1 MAPATIAG
9 AVLRTRNGRGAGWDR
24 DSIII
29 AIQEWVAT
37 YGEPPRAA
45 DWNPS
50 SAKWAGQLWRVE
62 RYRAGRADG
71 SPWPALNSAKRP
83 FDGSLTEAIRAAG
96 FEPARPGPRRRADV
110 DPEQAHRAVISPEGR
125 AMVAAALAQ
134 ARDAERRVALLEAR
148 LERVGERASRATAE
162 RDAARRAG
170 TRAVATAKPKVVR
183 DRVVDQVGV
192 PKRTGWNLDAA
203 VARAQRRAAAAE
215 AKADAT
221 VREIRERHSE
231 ARMDAAEARTAAKRM
246 AAKLERAEATI
257 ATLRGERRELKA
269 TGDRLADELVAS
281 ERLLERARAD
291 AERPAEVV
299 TVREAAP
306 EAAEVRAAQAAAA
319 RDRRAA
325 LEAELRAA
333 RAERELRETVAALR
347 GEARRLTSAEL
358 AELRV
363 SGPSGPA
370 VMAAALQ
377 ALTAAR
383 KTNNPMRMQ
392 EALRRVAQAAVT
404 WQERI

>member
-9 AVLRTRNGRGAGWDR
+9 AVLRTQNGRGAGWDR

-83 FDGSLTEAIRAAG
+83 FDGSLIEAIRAAG
-96 FEPARPGPRRRADV
+96 FEPARPGPRRRTDV
-110 DPEQAHRAVISPEGR
+110 DPQQAHRAVISPEGR

-148 LERVGERASRATAE
+148 LERVDERASRAAAE

-170 TRAVATAKPKVVR
+170 ARAVIAKPKVVR
-183 DRVVDQVGV
+183 ERVVDKKNVTTRPWPV
-192 PKRTGWNLDAA
+192 PSAARRPLRRRPKRPCVRSASATPR
-203 VARAQRRAAAAE
+203 RAWMRQRRVRRPSGWRRSSSAPRRRWQRCAA
-215 AKADAT
+215 
-221 VREIRERHSE
+221 SG
-231 ARMDAAEARTAAKRM
+231 AR
-246 AAKLERAEATI
+246 
-257 ATLRGERRELKA
+257 
-269 TGDRLADELVAS
+269 
-281 ERLLERARAD
+281 
-291 AERPAEVV
+291 
-299 TVREAAP
+299 
-306 EAAEVRAAQAAAA
+306 
-319 RDRRAA
+319 
-325 LEAELRAA
+325 
-333 RAERELRETVAALR
+333 RETVAVLR
-347 GEARRLTSAEL
+347 GEARRLTAAEL
-358 AELRV
+358 NELRV

-383 KTNNPMRMQ
+383 RTNNPVRMQ

>member
-9 AVLRTRNGRGAGWDR
+9 AALRARTGRGAGWDR

-50 SAKWAGQLWRVE
+50 SAKWSGQLWRVE

-83 FDGSLTEAIRAAG
+83 FGGSLNAAIEAAG
-96 FEPARPGPRRRADV
+96 FEPAKPGPKRRSDV
-110 DPEQAHRAVISPEGR
+110 DPEQAHRADMSPEGR
-125 AMVAAALAQ
+125 AMLAAALAQ
-134 ARDAERRVALLEAR
+134 AREAERRIAVVEAK
-148 LERVGERASRATAE
+148 LERAGDRALRLTAE

-170 TRAVATAKPKVVR
+170 RPAASANGSVRPKVIR
-183 DRVVDQVGV
+183 ERVVD
-192 PKRTGWNLDAA
+192 DAA

-215 AKADAT
+215 AKAQVG
-221 VREIRERHSE
+221 VRGAREQLAG

-257 ATLRGERRELKA
+257 GTLRGERRELKA
-269 TGDRLADELVAS
+269 GQDRLADRLVAA
-281 ERLLERARAD
+281 ERLLARARAE
-291 AERPAEVV
+291 AGRAAEVV

-306 EAAEVRAAQAAAA
+306 GAAELRAARTEAGCARRGAA
-319 RDRRAA
+319 
-325 LEAELRAA
+325 EAELRAA
-333 RAERELRETVAALR
+333 RAERELRETVAAVR
-347 GEARRLTSAEL
+347 GEARKLTAAEL
-358 AELRV
+358 AELRTR
-363 SGPSGPA
+363 GPGGPA
-370 VMAAALQ
+370 VMAEALK
-377 ALTAAR
+377 ALAAAR
-383 KTNNPMRMQ
+383 RTNNPMRMQ
-392 EALRRVAQAAVT
+392 DALRRVAQAAVT

>member
-9 AVLRTRNGRGAGWDR
+9 AALHTRTGRGASWDR

-29 AIQEWVAT
+29 AIQEWVAI

-83 FDGSLTEAIRAAG
+83 FGGSLNEALRAAG
-96 FEPARPGPRRRADV
+96 FEPARPGPMRRSDV
-110 DPEQAHRAVISPEGR
+110 DPEQAHRAVMSPEAR

-134 ARDAERRVALLEAR
+134 SREAERRITLLEAR
-148 LERVGERASRATAE
+148 IERAADRAERAIAE

-170 TRAVATAKPKVVR
+170 RRVAVKPKLVR
-183 DRVVDQVGV
+183 ERVVD
-192 PKRTGWNLDAA
+192 DAA
-203 VARAQRRAAAAE
+203 VARAQRRAVNAE
-215 AKADAT
+215 AKADVTIRDA
-221 VREIRERHSE
+221 REKTAE

-246 AAKLERAEATI
+246 AARLERAEATI
-257 ATLRGERRELKA
+257 ATLRGARRELA
-269 TGDRLADELVAS
+269 LAQDRLADELVAVQ
-281 ERLLERARAD
+281 RLLERARVEAQQ
-291 AERPAEVV
+291 APAVA
-299 TVREAAP
+299 TDREQTPHAG
-306 EAAEVRAAQAAAA
+306 ELRAAHAGAA

-325 LEAELRAA
+325 ADAELRAA

-347 GEARRLTSAEL
+347 GEARRLSAAEI
-358 AELRV
+358 AELRCN
-363 SGPSGPA
+363 GPGGPA
-370 VMAAALQ
+370 VMAEALK
-377 ALTAAR
+377 ALAAAR
-383 KTNNPMRMQ
+383 RTDNPARMQ
-392 EALRRVAQAAVT
+392 AALRRVAQAAVT

>member
-9 AVLRTRNGRGAGWDR
+9 AAPHARTGRGAGWDR

-29 AIQEWVAT
+29 AIREWVAT

-62 RYRAGRADG
+62 RYRDGRADG

-83 FDGSLTEAIRAAG
+83 FGGSLNEAIRAAG
-96 FEPARPGPRRRADV
+96 YEPARPGPRRRVGV
-110 DPEQAHRAVISPEGR
+110 DPQQAHRAVISPEGR

-148 LERVGERASRATAE
+148 LDRAGERASRAAAE

-170 TRAVATAKPKVVR
+170 SRAGAAKPRVVR
-183 DRVVDQVGV
+183 ERVVD
-192 PKRTGWNLDAA
+192 DAA
-203 VARAQRRAAAAE
+203 LARAERRASAAE
-215 AKADAT
+215 AKADVT
-221 VREIRERHSE
+221 VRDLRDKLAE

-257 ATLRGERRELKA
+257 GTLRGERRELKA
-269 TGDRLADELVAS
+269 TGDRLADELVAA
-281 ERLLERARAD
+281 ERLLERAH
-291 AERPAEVV
+291 AEAEPAPAVV
-299 TVREAAP
+299 TVRQPAP
-306 EAAEVRAAQAAAA
+306 AAAETAPARVAAA

-325 LEAELRAA
+325 AEAELRAA
-333 RAERELRETVAALR
+333 RAERELRETVAVLR
-347 GEARRLTSAEL
+347 GEARRLTPAEL

-363 SGPSGPA
+363 TGPSGPA
-370 VMAAALQ
+370 VMAAALD

-383 KTNNPMRMQ
+383 RTNNPTQMQ

>member
-9 AVLRTRNGRGAGWDR
+9 AALRARTGRGAGWDR

-29 AIQEWVAT
+29 AIREWVAT

-62 RYRAGRADG
+62 RYRDGRADG

-83 FDGSLTEAIRAAG
+83 FGGSLNEAIRAAG
-96 FEPARPGPRRRADV
+96 FEPARPGPRRRVDV

-134 ARDAERRVALLEAR
+134 ARGAERRVALLEAR
-148 LERVGERASRATAE
+148 LDRAGERALRAAAE

-170 TRAVATAKPKVVR
+170 SRVVAARPKVVR
-183 DRVVDQVGV
+183 ERVVD
-192 PKRTGWNLDAA
+192 DAA
-203 VARAQRRAAAAE
+203 LARAQRRAVAAE
-215 AKADAT
+215 AKADVTIRDVRAT
-221 VREIRERHSE
+221 CAE

-257 ATLRGERRELKA
+257 GTQRGERRELKCA
-269 TGDRLADELVAS
+269 VDRLADELVAA
-281 ERLLERARAD
+281 ERLLERARSEAEPARAVVPAAVAV
-291 AERPAEVV
+291 AERAPA
-299 TVREAAP
+299 
-306 EAAEVRAAQAAAA
+306 AAELHAARVAAA

-325 LEAELRAA
+325 VEAELRAA

-347 GEARRLTSAEL
+347 GESRRLTAAEL

-363 SGPSGPA
+363 TGPSGPA

-383 KTNNPMRMQ
+383 RTNNPAHMQ
-392 EALRRVAQAAVT
+392 DALRRVAQAAVT
-404 WQERI
+404 WQERA

>member
-9 AVLRTRNGRGAGWDR
+9 AALHTRNGRGTSWDR

-83 FDGSLTEAIRAAG
+83 FGGSLNEAIRAAG
-96 FEPARPGPRRRADV
+96 FEPAKPGPMRRTDV
-110 DPEQAHRAVISPEGR
+110 DPEQAHRAVMSPEAR

-134 ARDAERRVALLEAR
+134 AREAERRITLLEAR
-148 LERVGERASRATAE
+148 LERAGDRAERVIAE

-170 TRAVATAKPKVVR
+170 RRVTVKPKVVR
-183 DRVVDQVGV
+183 ERVID
-192 PKRTGWNLDAA
+192 DAA
-203 VARAQRRAAAAE
+203 VARAQRRAVNAE
-215 AKADAT
+215 AKADVTIRDA
-221 VREIRERHSE
+221 REKTAE

-257 ATLRGERRELKA
+257 ATLRGERRELKLA
-269 TGDRLADELVAS
+269 QDRLADELVAVQ
-281 ERLLERARAD
+281 RLLERARAE
-291 AERPAEVV
+291 AERAPAIV
-299 TVREAAP
+299 TVREEAP
-306 EAAEVRAAQAAAA
+306 EAVEVRCAQAAAA

-325 LEAELRAA
+325 ADAELRAA

-347 GEARRLTSAEL
+347 GEARRLTAAEL
-358 AELRV
+358 AELRTN
-363 SGPSGPA
+363 GPGGPA
-370 VMAAALQ
+370 VMAEALK
-377 ALTAAR
+377 AFTAAR
-383 KTNNPMRMQ
+383 RTNNPARMQ
-392 EALRRVAQAAVT
+392 DALRRVAQAAVM

>member
-9 AVLRTRNGRGAGWDR
+9 AALQARTGRGTAWDR

-50 SAKWAGQLWRVE
+50 SAKWSGQLWRVE

-83 FDGSLTEAIRAAG
+83 FGGSLNLAIRAAG
-96 FEPARPGPRRRADV
+96 FEPARPGPKRRSDV
-110 DPEQAHRAVISPEGR
+110 DPEQAHRAVMSPEAR

-134 ARDAERRVALLEAR
+134 TREAELRIAQLENR
-148 LERVGERASRATAE
+148 LERAGERAERVLAE

-170 TRAVATAKPKVVR
+170 RRVTVKSKVVR
-183 DRVVDQVGV
+183 ERVTD
-192 PKRTGWNLDAA
+192 DAA
-203 VARAQRRAAAAE
+203 VARAERRAVNAE
-215 AKADAT
+215 AKADVTIRDA
-221 VREIRERHSE
+221 REKTAE

-257 ATLRGERRELKA
+257 GTLRGERRELKLA
-269 TGDRLADELVAS
+269 QDRLADELVVA

-291 AERPAEVV
+291 AERAPAVV
-299 TVREAAP
+299 TVREEAP
-306 EAAEVRAAQAAAA
+306 EADAVRATQAAAA

-325 LEAELRAA
+325 AEAELRAA

-347 GEARRLTSAEL
+347 GEARRLTADEL
-358 AELRV
+358 IELRTN
-363 SGPSGPA
+363 GPGGPA
-370 VMAAALQ
+370 VMAEALK
-377 ALTAAR
+377 ALAAAR
-383 KTNNPMRMQ
+383 RTNNPARMQ
-392 EALRRVAQAAVT
+392 DALRRVAQAAVM

>member
-9 AVLRTRNGRGAGWDR
+9 AALRARNGRGAGWDR

-29 AIQEWVAT
+29 AIREWVAT

-62 RYRAGRADG
+62 RYRDGRADG

-83 FDGSLTEAIRAAG
+83 FGGSLNEAIRAAG
-96 FEPARPGPRRRADV
+96 FEPARPGPRRRVDV
-110 DPEQAHRAVISPEGR
+110 DPQQAHRAVISPEGR

-148 LERVGERASRATAE
+148 LDRAGERASRAAAE

-170 TRAVATAKPKVVR
+170 SRAVTAKPKVVR
-183 DRVVDQVGV
+183 ERVVD
-192 PKRTGWNLDAA
+192 DAA
-203 VARAQRRAAAAE
+203 LARVQRRAVAAE
-215 AKADAT
+215 AKADT
-221 VREIRERHSE
+221 TIRDVRAKCAE

-257 ATLRGERRELKA
+257 GTLRGERRELKA
-269 TGDRLADELVAS
+269 AGDRLADELVVA
-281 ERLLERARAD
+281 ERLLSRAHAD
-291 AERPAEVV
+291 AEREPEVV
-299 TVREAAP
+299 TVHERTP
-306 EAAEVRAAQAAAA
+306 EAADLHAARVAAA

-325 LEAELRAA
+325 ADAELRAA

-347 GEARRLTSAEL
+347 GEVRRLTPAEL

-370 VMAAALQ
+370 VMAVALQ
-377 ALTAAR
+377 SLTAAR
-383 KTNNPMRMQ
+383 QTNNPVRMQ
-392 EALRRVAQAAVT
+392 EALRRVAQAAVM

>member
-1 MAPATIAG
+1 M
-9 AVLRTRNGRGAGWDR
+9 
-24 DSIII
+24 
-29 AIQEWVAT
+29 AT

-83 FDGSLTEAIRAAG
+83 FGGSLTAAIRAAG
-96 FEPARPGPRRRADV
+96 FEPARPGPLRRRDV

-125 AMVAAALAQ
+125 AMLAQALAQ
-134 ARDAERRVALLEAR
+134 AREAERRVSALEAR
-148 LERVGERASRATAE
+148 LERA
-162 RDAARRAG
+162 AARAG
-170 TRAVATAKPKVVR
+170 VTVVKPKVVR
-183 DRVVDQVGV
+183 ERVVD
-192 PKRTGWNLDAA
+192 DAA

-215 AKADAT
+215 AKAAATVGT
-221 VREIRERHSE
+221 VREQLAE

-257 ATLRGERRELKA
+257 ATLRGDRRALKDA
-269 TGDRLADELVAS
+269 GDRLADELVAAQ
-281 ERLLERARAD
+281 RLLERARAE
-291 AERPAEVV
+291 AERAPEVV

-306 EAAEVRAAQAAAA
+306 AAAEVRAVRAEAA

-325 LEAELRAA
+325 AEAELRAA
-333 RAERELRETVAALR
+333 RAERELRETVAAIR

-358 AELRV
+358 AELRTQ
-363 SGPSGPA
+363 GPGGPA
-370 VMAAALQ
+370 VMAEALN
-377 ALTAAR
+377 ALAAAR
-383 KTNNPMRMQ
+383 RSNNPKRMQ
-392 EALRRVAQAAVT
+392 DALRRVAQAAVT